1 MINNSHRAKRRTLLT
16 GAAAT
21 AALGAAAAC
30 GDDGPA
36 GTADDPIQ
44 ISFEWWGDEARADI
58 TQQAVDLFQ
67 EKNEGIKVRTNFSD
81 FPTYWESM
89 TTRMAGRDL
98 PDVLNMDYSRLLQFG
113 SNGMLLPL
121 EGLVDTSQFIEGFLD
136 TGYVNDELVAVP
148 IAGNTLGLI
157 YRSDWYEAAGVELE
171 PGYTWDDYHQ
181 AIASVT
187 AELGSGSQWGGGD
200 YAGQYHFMELWLR
213 QQGGSFYTEDGTA
226 LNFDKSELTAWWSR
240 NAGLHTDGA
249 VPPIDVTT
257 QWAPEN
263 GFVLDQLGADLGWD
277 NFLAWYAPT
286 VAENGG
292 SLALAAPPTD
302 DPSSI
307 GLYLKPSMQLCISAT
322 TDHAE
327 QSAQLIDF
335 LLTDPEA
342 IAILGTNR
350 GIPATSVGRE
360 NVVVDEISQ
369 QVLDY
374 EASVEQ
380 YLTTP
385 PPPPPSATG
394 AIEAKFGE
402 IYEQVLYETMTPA
415 DAADTFFTEAET
427 LLAAEQ

>member
-1 MINNSHRAKRRTLLT
+1 MIRNRYRARRRTLLT
-16 GAAAT
+16 GASAA
-21 AALGAAAAC
+21 AVLGATAAC

-36 GTADDPIQ
+36 GTADDPIE
-44 ISFEWWGDEARADI
+44 ISFDWWGDEARAEI

-67 EKNEGIKVRTNFSD
+67 ERNEGITVRTNFSD

-121 EGLVDTSQFIEGFLD
+121 EGLVDTSDFLEGFLD

-157 YRSDWYEAAGVELE
+157 YRSDWYQSAGVTLE
-171 PGYTWDDYHQ
+171 AGYSWEDYHQ
-181 AIASVT
+181 AIQDVT
-187 AELGSGSQWGGGD
+187 ASLDGERWGGGD

-213 QQGGSFYTEDGTA
+213 QQGGSFYTEDGAA
-226 LNFDKSELTAWWSR
+226 LNFDISQLNEWWSM
-240 NAGLHTDGA
+240 NQQLHADGA
-249 VPPIDVTT
+249 VPPIDVSS

-263 GFVLDQLGADLGWD
+263 GFVLDKIGADLGWD

-292 SLALAAPPTD
+292 TMALAAPPSL
-302 DPSSI
+302 DPNNL

-322 TDHAE
+322 TEHPE
-327 QSAQLIDF
+327 ESAALIDF

-350 GIPATSVGRE
+350 GIPATNVGRE
-360 NVVVDEISQ
+360 NVELDEISQ

-380 YLTTP
+380 YLTSP

-394 AIEAKFGE
+394 SIEVKFAE
-402 IYEQVLYETMTPA
+402 IYEQVLYGELPVA
-415 DAADTFFTEAET
+415 DAVDTFFTEAET